1 MGAALT
7 ALARHLL
14 APAFVRAAALL
25 ALTSAY
31 IAGGLAKALD
41 LPAAAAEMAH
51 FGLRPA
57 PAFALAVIALELGA
71 PALVLSGRLRWLG
84 ALALAGVAVLAM
96 LLANRFWE
104 MAGAER
110 FAATNAFFEPLGLA
124 GAFVL
129 VAWHDLA
136 GRVPAPRPN
145 EEAP

>member
-1 MGAALT
+1 METTLT
-7 ALARHLL
+7 ALARRLL
-14 APAFVRAAALL
+14 APPVVRGAALL

-31 IAGGLAKALD
+31 IAGGLAKAFD
-41 LPAAAAEMAH
+41 LEGATAEMAH

-57 PAFALAVIALELGA
+57 LGFALGVIALELVA

-84 ALALAGVAVLAM
+84 ALALAGFTLLAM

-110 FAATNAFFEPLGLA
+110 FAATNAFFEHLGLA

-129 VAWHDLA
+129 VAWHDLSSRA
-136 GRVPAPRPN
+136 D
-145 EEAP
+145 EEAS